1 MSKQQKTWIAVG
13 VVVVVIIGA
22 VLAFAGLRVQGAGTA
37 GSDSAGSTG
46 GRKTAYQTTTVQHG
60 TLTSSVEGT
69 GTVRSKLS
77 AIVNW
82 LNSGQVDQVNAKIGD
97 QVKAKDVLAT
107 LAQDSTLSSLQT
119 ALITAQ
125 ENLAELTAPE
135 AIANAKLAI
144 TTAQN
149 NVITA
154 QTAVNNQQYWQ
165 NPALIQNYYANYV
178 IAKENLDRAQSAYD
192 SLNVGQYINNANEAA
207 AYNSLYI
214 AQQSYNTAHYY
225 WSLYSQAPSKTQ
237 QDQAKANLD
246 LANATL
252 KSAQTYLAA
261 LTGGT
266 VPADATGSDLL
277 KLEQAKLAVQTAQE
291 NLDAAKL
298 TAPFDGT
305 VTQSNAVPKAMVSAG
320 TQAFR
325 IDDLS
330 ALVIDVQVVEVDI
343 NHVKIGQPA
352 TLTFDAIPN
361 KTYAGKVFST
371 DLAGSS
377 AQSSVNFNVNVQIT
391 NADAQVKP
399 GMSANVTIITNKVEN
414 ALLIPS
420 TSIFTDANG
429 GQYVYLVQNGGTSKV
444 TVTVGAVSDSTTQI
458 TSSALKA
465 GDTIVLS
472 FANTSTT
479 GGLGAFRLGG
489 GGAGAATGNAVPVKP
504 QPVTVP

>member
-13 VVVVVIIGA
+13 VVLVVIIGA
-22 VLAFAGLRVQGAGTA
+22 VVAFASLRAQGTGT
-37 GSDSAGSTG
+37 GTSTG
-46 GRKTAYQTTTVQHG
+46 TGTGAKTAYQTTTVQHG
-60 TLTSSVEGT
+60 TLTSTVEGT

-97 QVKAKDVLAT
+97 QVKANTVLAT
-107 LAQDSTLSSLQT
+107 LAQDSSLSSLQT

-125 ENLAELTAPE
+125 ENLAELTSPV

-149 NVITA
+149 NVTTA
-154 QTAVNNQQYWQ
+154 QIALNNEQYWQ
-165 NPALIQNYYANYV
+165 NTALIQNYYANYV
-178 IAKENLDRAQSAYD
+178 IAKANLDKAQTAYD
-192 SLNVGQYINNANEAA
+192 NAHVGAYINNANEAA
-207 AYNSLYI
+207 AYNNLYT
-214 AQQSYNTAHYY
+214 AQQAYNTAHYY
-225 WSLYSQAPSKTQ
+225 YSLYSQAPTQTQ

-252 KSAQTYLAA
+252 KSAQTYLSA

-266 VPADATGSDLL
+266 IPPDATGSDLL
-277 KLEQAKLAVQTAQE
+277 KLEQARLAVQTAQE
-291 NLDAAKL
+291 NLDGANL

-305 VTQSNAVPKAMVSAG
+305 VTQSNAIPKAMVSAG

-330 ALVIDVQVVEVDI
+330 NLVIDVQVVEVDI
-343 NHVKIGQPA
+343 NHVKLGQTA
-352 TLTFDAIPN
+352 TVTFDAIPN
-361 KTYAGKVFST
+361 KTYTGKVVST
-371 DLAGSS
+371 DLAGTS
-377 AQSSVNFNVNVQIT
+377 AQSSVSFNVNVQIT
-391 NADAQVKP
+391 DADAQVKP

-414 ALLIPS
+414 ALLVPN

-429 GQYVYLVQNGGTSKV
+429 SQFVYLVQTGGTTKV
-444 TVTVGAVSDSTTQI
+444 PVTVGAVSDSTSQV
-458 TSSALKA
+458 TSSTLKA

-472 FANTSTT
+472 FASSSTT
-479 GGLGAFRLGG
+479 GGFGFRLGG
-489 GGAGAATGNAVPVKP
+489 GGAAGAAAGNTTQARP
-504 QPVTVP
+504 QPVATP